1 MEKKMLNIYIDA
13 DGCPVKNEVYKVA
26 ARYKLSIFVVANK
39 ALSVPL
45 DPSLKMIVVS
55 DGFDA
60 ADNWIAEQ
68 IQVDDI
74 AITSDILL
82 ADRCL
87 KKQARVLGP
96 KGNEFDEDNIGTALA
111 MRDLFTDLR
120 QMGEMRGGQAAMDK
134 NDRSAFLASLDQ
146 MIQLIK
152 RNNKSATAGGKP

>member
-1 MEKKMLNIYIDA
+1 MLNIYIDA